1 MSRTRGTGQLRA
13 LRDWWRAHDPVVWD
27 RWLAVAFTALAF
39 VPELSAI
46 SAELGDL
53 PARPGGVFAVVL
65 LLAQTL
71 PLAVRS
77 RRPAVC
83 LTAVGLS
90 FAVYEALGYPAQFG
104 SVTVYIALYS
114 AGAHQTRFR
123 RATMVAATVAYAGLA
138 IAVRV
143 LGSPDGPAVFLV
155 FYLPL
160 AACWV
165 LGSVVRR
172 WQAEEAERRRLAAAA
187 ATAAER
193 VRIARELHDVV
204 THHVTAMVVQSGAA
218 QYGAPDQVSTALTSI
233 GDTGRRALT
242 ELRSLL
248 DVLDPVTVTAH
259 ETAAGTVRDLV
270 EHARRGGQ
278 PVELIEFGVLSGDG
292 GDLAPTCQPV
302 GAPGTGD
309 QPAGGDGPA
318 VPAAVEL
325 AVYRVVQEG
334 LTNAVKYAA
343 GQPTVVQVG
352 YRGGRAEVEVTNVAP
367 LVPLSGSAKRA
378 LSGGRGLAGLRDRI
392 GTLGG
397 ELTAGPEPDGRF
409 RLRAVIPVGGGGWL

>member
-1 MSRTRGTGQLRA
+1 MPRTWGAGRLRA
-13 LRDWWRAHDPVVWD
+13 LRDWGRAYDTAVWD
-27 RWLAVAFTALAF
+27 RWLAVAFTVLAF

-46 SAELGDL
+46 SAEIGDL
-53 PARPGGVFAVVL
+53 PTRPGGVFAVVL
-65 LLAQTL
+65 MLAQTL

-83 LTAVGLS
+83 LTVTGLS
-90 FAVYEALGYPAQFG
+90 FAVYEALSYPAQFG
-104 SVTVYIALYS
+104 SVTVYVALYS

-123 RATMVAATVAYAGLA
+123 RATVVAATVAYAGLA

-143 LGSPDGPAVFLV
+143 LGSPDGLAVFLV
-155 FYLPL
+155 FYLTL

-172 WQAEEAERRRLAAAA
+172 RRAEEAERRRLAAVA

-218 QYGAPDQVSTALTSI
+218 QYAAGSPDQVITALTSI

-248 DVLDPVTVTAH
+248 DVLDPVTETAH
-259 ETAAGTVRDLV
+259 EIVAGTIRDLV
-270 EHARRGGQ
+270 EQARAGGQ
-278 PVELIEFGVLSGDG
+278 PVELIEFGALSGG
-292 GDLAPTCQPV
+292 SGDL
-302 GAPGTGD
+302 
-309 QPAGGDGPA
+309 A

-352 YRGGRAEVEVTNVAP
+352 YRGGRAEVEVINVASP
-367 LVPLSGSAKRA
+367 VPLSDSAKRA
-378 LSGGRGLAGLRDRI
+378 LSGGRGLTGLRERV

-409 RLRAVIPVGGGGWL
+409 RLRAVIPVGARAGFL